1 MKKLPSFTIIGLLA
15 LVPIGRAA
23 PINVTTDSPTGPGS
37 LTAAI
42 NALNNGDTIA
52 FHIPPELGEVHY
64 IQTPPD
70 GYPLITK
77 NDVTIDGYTQ
87 GAGGPLPATPNAA
100 SIHAANNA
108 ALKIVLTSTNGNG
121 IPMYHAVTNSW

>member
-77 NDVTIDGYTQ
+77 KTITIDGYTQ
-87 GAGGPLPATPNAA
+87 GGASPNTA
-100 SIHAANNA
+100 SIHSANNA
-108 ALKIVLTSTNGNG
+108 AL
-121 IPMYHAVTNSW
+121 